1 MDIALRCSPSLFNS
15 FEAAPDTLVGI
26 ELMQMITKKQR
37 RVETGDE
44 GLTAAE
50 QFYALAV

>member
-1 MDIALRCSPSLFNS
+1 VRIDIAMRCSPSLFNP
-15 FEAAPDTLVGI
+15 FEAASDTLVGI
-26 ELMQMITKKQR
+26 ELMQLITKKQR

-50 QFYALAV
+50 

>member
-1 MDIALRCSPSLFNS
+1 MRCSPSLFNS

-26 ELMQMITKKQR
+26 EIMKLITKNQR

-44 GLTAAE
+44 VLTAAE
-50 QFYALAV
+50 QFYALGV

>member
-1 MDIALRCSPSLFNS
+1 MDIAMRCSPSLFNS

-26 ELMQMITKKQR
+26 EIMQLITKKQR

-44 GLTAAE
+44 VLTAAE
-50 QFYALAV
+50 QFYALGV